1 MKSARQSRKKHRKS
15 RGRGRRKIRTV
26 RRRGGQKTV
35 RFEAPAQ
42 SQETWI
48 QLRQD
53 SDGKLAEKAV
63 SMVTHGA
70 DTEGSPVTSLK
81 IYKEDANVPILFDP
95 ALSANTV
102 TAEKLVA
109 LYNKYVSD
117 PVPAENR
124 PDATYTVLIY
134 TQTNQ
139 GNGLL
144 SDIVIIQNDDEIVY
158 NVPVFIKWYE
168 KKYRRPAPAPAA
180 EPTPAPEEKVPEASV
195 PEEKLATMAPE
206 APEKKVAT
214 MAPVPEVTARA
225 PTVVPE
231 EVAPVPE
238 EPPVPPETA
247 ANLNPVNVSSAE
259 EFNRLVEQYPVA
271 FVKFTASWCGP
282 CQTIQPTWVG
292 LSRQYAGSNNVFIEV
307 DIEYNPGLSD
317 TYDVRQI
324 PTFLVF
330 KDKKGYKPATSITK
344 FSLEQMVREHSAK

>member
-1 MKSARQSRKKHRKS
+1 
-15 RGRGRRKIRTV
+15 
-26 RRRGGQKTV
+26 
-35 RFEAPAQ
+35 
-42 SQETWI
+42 
-48 QLRQD
+48 
-53 SDGKLAEKAV
+53 
-63 SMVTHGA
+63 
-70 DTEGSPVTSLK
+70 
-81 IYKEDANVPILFDP
+81 
-95 ALSANTV
+95 
-102 TAEKLVA
+102 
-109 LYNKYVSD
+109 VSD

-124 PDATYTVLIY
+124 ADATYTVLIY

-158 NVPVFIKWYE
+158 NVPVFIEWYE
-168 KKYRRPAPAPAA
+168 KKYRRPAATAAPAPEAA
-180 EPTPAPEEKVPEASV
+180 VPEEKVPEASV
-195 PEEKLATMAPE
+195 PEEKMATI
-206 APEKKVAT
+206 
-214 MAPVPEVTARA
+214 APVPEVTARA

-292 LSRQYAGSNNVFIEV
+292 LSRQYASSNNVFIEV

>member
-1 MKSARQSRKKHRKS
+1 MKNARQSRKKHGKS
-15 RGRGRRKIRTV
+15 RGRRKIRTV

-35 RFEAPAQ
+35 RFEAPTQ
-42 SQETWI
+42 TQETWI
-48 QLRQD
+48 QFRQD
-53 SDGKLAEKAV
+53 SDGNLAEKTV

-81 IYKEDANVPILFDP
+81 IYKDDPKTPILFDP
-95 ALSANTV
+95 ALSADAV
-102 TAEKLVA
+102 TAEKLMA
-109 LYNKYVSD
+109 LYKRYVSD

-124 PDATYTVLIY
+124 ADATYTVLIY

-144 SDIVIIQNDDEIVY
+144 SDIVIIQNDDEIVH
-158 NVPVFIKWYE
+158 NVPVFIEWYE
-168 KKYRRPAPAPAA
+168 KKYRRSAATAAPAA
-180 EPTPAPEEKVPEASV
+180 EPEARGLMAPAPEEKVVEVA
-195 PEEKLATMAPE
+195 PEEKM
-206 APEKKVAT
+206 AT

-238 EPPVPPETA
+238 EPPVPPETT

-259 EFNRLVEQYPVA
+259 EFNRLVASYPVA
-271 FVKFTASWCGP
+271 FVKFTAPWCIP

-292 LSRQYAGSNNVFIEV
+292 LSRQYASSNNVFIEV
-307 DIEYNPGLSD
+307 DIEYNQGLSD

-330 KDKKGYKPATSITK
+330 KDKKGYKPDISITK
-344 FSLEQMVREHSAK
+344 STLEQMVREHSAK